1 MPKRVA
7 WDTGCVTDEE
17 FIICMVH
24 FDTTDPAVV
33 TVGLINIRLSR
44 LVSYGDQKRWGFRFR
59 LNGKKTMAV
68 ERKIAELMVGC
79 RVNDDLRDAVQ
90 EAVRSKQIHP
100 ECIFDGVDEGS
111 TPARAGGFVFTH
123 GAVPFACQVR
133 AAIPAQAD
141 NGVAPDTVYFLAVI
155 MPATCCAT
163 LIIVSRRIYTALG
176 LTGFWGNEPQM
187 ACRTFGAGGDSLVE
201 LAELSCAQYG
211 VADPARELR
220 RVRASP
226 RLVSVPETA
235 PTIPPGALFGGSTY
249 VYVNL

>member
-1 MPKRVA
+1 
-7 WDTGCVTDEE
+7 
-17 FIICMVH
+17 MVH
-24 FDTTDPAVV
+24 FDTIDPAVV

-44 LVSYGDQKRWGFRFR
+44 LQTYSDRNRWGRRFR
-59 LNGKKTMAV
+59 LHGKHTMAV
-68 ERKIAELMVGC
+68 ERRIAELMVGC
-79 RVNDDLRDAVQ
+79 RVNDDLRNAVE
-90 EAVRSKQIHP
+90 EAARSKQIHP
-100 ECIFDGVDEGS
+100 ECIFDSVDAGI

-133 AAIPAQAD
+133 SAIPCRAD
-141 NGVAPDTVYFLAVI
+141 DDDDAVLDTVFFLAVI